1 MNRMNIMLENLQK
14 MTKHI
19 YEQYEYHTAI
29 TDIGQNSSKT
39 NERQSIQ
46 ICDKTQVKKR
56 QENYTDMGQNP
67 SKTNKRQ
74 TIRMWTKLK

>member
-1 MNRMNIMLENLQK
+1 MNILLENLQN

-39 NERQSIQ
+39 NKRQTIQ
-46 ICDKTQVKKR
+46 IWDKTQVKQMKDKLYR
-56 QENYTDMGQNP
+56 Y
-67 SKTNKRQ
+67 
-74 TIRMWTKLK
+74 WTKLK

>member
-1 MNRMNIMLENLQK
+1 MNSMNIMLENLQK

-46 ICDKTQVKKR
+46 ICDKTQVKK
-56 QENYTDMGQNP
+56 
-67 SKTNKRQ
+67 KTKKLYRYG
-74 TIRMWTKLK
+74 TKPK